1 MVQME
6 QPLVEDF
13 DGLAS
18 SLAAGVSDVRGCLFL
33 SKDGLV
39 LGSHPETGE
48 VEAKH
53 AWVRFA
59 ALGDPERGF
68 AQFGTETWCYVRR
81 GPYAAF
87 AIVGPGARPGLAIDH
102 MEQVLLSAEG
112 GRNKPQPARESA
124 PVGPVP
130 TTKPRTSLHPESRP
144 AGDPVLI
151 TDDAPIRVAAQAQ
164 GADPPAEPDPLTGPA
179 EAPVPGPPMRPDDE
193 TLDEERE
200 SDVDRFS
207 LAREFGQLLQDD
219 EAVADG

>member
-1 MVQME
+1 M
-6 QPLVEDF
+6 EDF

-39 LGSHPETGE
+39 LGSHPGSGE

-102 MEQVLLSAEG
+102 MEQVLLSAEES
-112 GRNKPQPARESA
+112 RSKPPARDPASA
-124 PVGPVP
+124 GSVS
-130 TTKPRTSLHPESRP
+130 TTKPRSSLHPENRPVAEPVVISTGDPIPVPAQTRGVDQPAVPEPPAGHADAPGPGLPSRP
-144 AGDPVLI
+144 
-151 TDDAPIRVAAQAQ
+151 DA
-164 GADPPAEPDPLTGPA
+164 ETSA
-179 EAPVPGPPMRPDDE
+179 EAG
-193 TLDEERE
+193 RE

-207 LAREFGQLLQDD
+207 LAREFGQLLQED
-219 EAVADG
+219 EAAADG